1 MSTPHDTKPNS
12 AAKSVL
18 SSDLR
23 IHGDISSD
31 GAVEILG
38 KVEGTVTAK
47 ALSVGVDGH
56 LNGTVS
62 AESVEV
68 KGKLDGRISCANL
81 TLRGHAKVTAD
92 ATYHTLVIESGAEVQ
107 GRFTFDKS

>member
-1 MSTPHDTKPNS
+1 MTPADSQTN

-23 IHGDISSD
+23 INGDISSD

-47 ALSVGVDGH
+47 ALMVGVDGS

-62 AESVEV
+62 AESVDV
-68 KGKLDGRISCANL
+68 KGSLDGRISCVNL
-81 TLRGHAKVTAD
+81 ILRGHARVGADVTYK
-92 ATYHTLVIESGAEVQ
+92 TVVIESGAEIR
-107 GRFTFDKS
+107 GRFTRDKS

>member
-1 MSTPHDTKPNS
+1 MSIPNES
-12 AAKSVL
+12 KHTTVAKSVL

-47 ALSVGVDGH
+47 ALSVGVDGF

-68 KGKLDGRISCANL
+68 KGKLDGRISCVSL
-81 TLRGHAKVTAD
+81 TLRGHAKVAAD

-107 GRFTFDKS
+107 GRFSFDKG